1 MFHLYQECYAHS
13 IVITNDGGWD
23 RWGWLIYVTVW
34 MEDRGW
40 VSFYSFCFCL
50 VLLYFVVWR
59 SQSLYDGF
67 SVCFFRFPFFLC
79 LCSLLP
85 GVTSTEKLLCL
96 SCKSILKVSY
106 LIIILWISLEKGEC
120 FDFNHSLGCFYP
132 PLYIIRLL
140 GWVCHFSLLICYSC
154 SFYLHALML
163 LAFWE
168 WKLPLFNDTGKD

>member
-1 MFHLYQECYAHS
+1 MRVVDLCYG
-13 IVITNDGGWD
+13 VDGGQ
-23 RWGWLIYVTVW
+23 GVGIFLELLFLSCAFV
-34 MEDRGW
+34 
-40 VSFYSFCFCL
+40 FCSLTFS
-50 VLLYFVVWR
+50 V
-59 SQSLYDGF
+59 SLYRRLEHDGF

-140 GWVCHFSLLICYSC
+140 G
-154 SFYLHALML
+154 
-163 LAFWE
+163 
-168 WKLPLFNDTGKD
+168 